1 MSSPKAQATGRGQ
14 TSSPTRKQGGKCKE
28 GKQHKEVRQEKQAEE
43 QMIQWVEPQYNTV
56 VLTRD
61 ITDMETLGGQRRND
75 IKNNN
80 QNNVSKG
87 ARVKSKFMIGLGLL
101 LNWVRTHPVH
111 QTRTTLA
118 ARGRS
123 LPPPQSFPS
132 AAKLKCI
139 ADESSVS

>member
-87 ARVKSKFMIGLGLL
+87 AKSKIQIHDRFRTVAQLGK
-101 LNWVRTHPVH
+101 NTPRTSNKNHTSS
-111 QTRTTLA
+111 TRKKSSST
-118 ARGRS
+118 
-123 LPPPQSFPS
+123 
-132 AAKLKCI
+132 AKLSFRRK
-139 ADESSVS
+139 AEMHGR